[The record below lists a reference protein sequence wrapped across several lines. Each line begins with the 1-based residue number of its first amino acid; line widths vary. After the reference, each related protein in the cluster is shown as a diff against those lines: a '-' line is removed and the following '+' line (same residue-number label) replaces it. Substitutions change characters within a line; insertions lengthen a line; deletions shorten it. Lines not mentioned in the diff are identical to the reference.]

1 MKIICCKHSAAR
13 TAVKQA
19 ADTGAMFKT
28 LKYLPRQIDTP
39 TAGNNSIHHYL
50 EQKINSM
57 PSSTQPS
64 NSKQILKLPSH
75 KKKAILATVS
85 KMPIATSRAYSEA
98 IIKKAFVVNS
108 QLDPTYKAVPSFT
121 GLTNTYRGDI
131 KGTCLENKE
140 SLFSE
145 SYEEVYMTG
154 MVSKNTLDL
163 LNVPKDVNVNGE
175 IVDCDTGI
183 QLENRQR
190 AKTFSSLAQIEAR
203 RDLIFSKRMD
213 LFKKE
218 EKLYLFE
225 DEEHRLNRMCEN
237 RLARM
242 YKEYTKVQTTVEPPS
257 DETSFLLFSELCDKL
272 SSNMIN
278 QFTVKILKAEIR
290 AFVRVW
296 SKAVVRGGRIVYQSV
311 PNLKTE
317 LIKRMFELHSADALS
332 RQYPTYPLK
341 QMRS

>member
-1 MKIICCKHSAAR
+1 
-13 TAVKQA
+13 
-19 ADTGAMFKT
+19 
-28 LKYLPRQIDTP
+28 
-39 TAGNNSIHHYL
+39 
-50 EQKINSM
+50 
-57 PSSTQPS
+57 
-64 NSKQILKLPSH
+64 
-75 KKKAILATVS
+75 
-85 KMPIATSRAYSEA
+85 
-98 IIKKAFVVNS
+98 
-108 QLDPTYKAVPSFT
+108 
-121 GLTNTYRGDI
+121 
-131 KGTCLENKE
+131 
-140 SLFSE
+140 
-145 SYEEVYMTG
+145 
-154 MVSKNTLDL
+154 
-163 LNVPKDVNVNGE
+163 
-175 IVDCDTGI
+175 
-183 QLENRQR
+183 
-190 AKTFSSLAQIEAR
+190 
-203 RDLIFSKRMD
+203 MD

-257 DETSFLLFSELCDKL
+257 DETSFLLFSEVCDKL